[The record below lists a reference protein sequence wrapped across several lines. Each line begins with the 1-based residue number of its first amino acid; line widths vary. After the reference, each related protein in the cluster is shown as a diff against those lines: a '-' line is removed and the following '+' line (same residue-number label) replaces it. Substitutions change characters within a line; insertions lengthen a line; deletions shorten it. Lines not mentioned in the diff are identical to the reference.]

1 MVYNVIS
8 DLYMKYLMIGSLI
21 EILENIDA
29 FSESLLNSLGMWG
42 AVLSCFLITIESI
55 VPILPLCVFVTFNFF
70 TFGNILGF
78 LISWAF
84 TIIGCMLSF
93 MLFRTKVRSWFERKI
108 LNGKNGSDIKK
119 IMNFI
124 DKITLP
130 GLATLVAI
138 PFTPAFA
145 VNIAAGLSNISKKKF
160 LAGILIGKTFMV
172 YFWGYIGT
180 TLIESLTHPI
190 YLVRILIMLG
200 IAYVISKIVNKHFN
214 LD

>member
-1 MVYNVIS
+1 
-8 DLYMKYLMIGSLI
+8 MKYLIIGSLA
-21 EILENIDA
+21 ELLENVDTI
-29 FSESLLNSLGMWG
+29 SETLLNDLGAWG

-55 VPILPLCVFVTFNFF
+55 LPILPLCVFVTFNFF

-84 TIIGCMLSF
+84 TILGCMLSF
-93 MLFRTKVRSWFERKI
+93 MLFRTKVKSWVEKKLI
-108 LNGKNGSDIKK
+108 KGKTGSEVKK
-119 IMNFI
+119 LMNFI
-124 DKITLP
+124 DKISLSS
-130 GLATLVAI
+130 LAILVAI

-160 LAGILIGKTFMV
+160 LAGILIGKVFMV

-180 TLIESLTHPI
+180 TLLESITHPI
-190 YLVRILIMLG
+190 YLARILVMLI
-200 IAYVISKIVNKHFN
+200 IAYIISKIVNKHFN